1 MHTGACARKQKYI
14 STYISLC
21 MKTFLKTGVS
31 IYIYIY
37 MYMYMFYVWYH
48 CFNECSENGI
58 NVSWAG
64 KGMRHKD
71 DANCRNTN
79 FNEDMIAIVI
89 IVM

>member
-31 IYIYIY
+31 IYTYI
-37 MYMYMFYVWYH
+37 YMYMFYVWYH

-58 NVSWAG
+58 NVSWAV